1 MPRLRRRQKQ
11 RSSIRLEDLT
21 IDELLDLGSGY
32 PWRPP
37 INELGVLRTI
47 EDVEDFFL
55 QYRYRFHV
63 CQGHP
68 CDEDYDEI
76 FCSKPG
82 ERPWIWWRFE
92 AGYDEVPD
100 DQVSE
105 LKALRALRPG
115 EKRAAAKLTK
125 KEKTWTK
132 N

>member
-1 MPRLRRRQKQ
+1 MPRLRRRRKQ
-11 RSSIRLEDLT
+11 RSTIRLDDLL
-21 IDELLDLGSGY
+21 IDELLDLASFY

-37 INELGVLRTI
+37 SPGYPAALRTL
-47 EDVEDFFL
+47 EDVESFYW
-55 QYRYRFHV
+55 QYRHRFNV
-63 CQGHP
+63 CYGPP
-68 CDEDYDEI
+68 CDEDHAI
-76 FCSKPG
+76 FCCKPG